1 LYGVTSANS
10 KLPTTEGFDKIYTLL
25 HDSSKGNMRNQIIGN
40 LDTLTKGETKY
51 LKLDNPFP
59 VAEGSFIQKMA
70 IAHGKS
76 HPNPSE
82 FSVTGPNNTT
92 IYPIT

>member
-1 LYGVTSANS
+1 
-10 KLPTTEGFDKIYTLL
+10 
-25 HDSSKGNMRNQIIGN
+25 
-40 LDTLTKGETKY
+40 
-51 LKLDNPFP
+51 
-59 VAEGSFIQKMA
+59 MA

-82 FSVTGPNNTT
+82 FSITGPNNTT

>member
-40 LDTLTKGETKY
+40 LDSLYNNGETKY
-51 LKLDNPFP
+51 LKLENPFP
-59 VAEGSFIQKMA
+59 VAEDSFI
-70 IAHGKS
+70 
-76 HPNPSE
+76 
-82 FSVTGPNNTT
+82 
-92 IYPIT
+92 